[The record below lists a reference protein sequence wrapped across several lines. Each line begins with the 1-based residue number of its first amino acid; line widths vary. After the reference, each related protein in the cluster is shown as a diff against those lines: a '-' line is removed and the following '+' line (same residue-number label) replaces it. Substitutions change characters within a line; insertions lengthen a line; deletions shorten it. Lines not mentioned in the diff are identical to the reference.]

1 MKVLCVERDFFALRH
16 MKRVIPRIVPEAE
29 VHYCRDPDKAKELA
43 ETEGCDVLL
52 TGIDMGAARDEG
64 VTLAE
69 KVNRLNPHVN
79 IIFVTV
85 CEAREYANRIIPLR
99 LSGYV
104 RKPYEPSQLA
114 EEFAN
119 LRYATG

>member
-1 MKVLCVERDFFALRH
+1 MKILCIERDFFALRH
-16 MKRVIPRIVPEAE
+16 MRRVLPRIVPNADI
-29 VHYCRDPDKAKELA
+29 HYCRGAPDALALA

-52 TGIDMGAARDEG
+52 TGIDMGAAKDEG
-64 VTLAE
+64 VSLAE
-69 KVNRLNPHVN
+69 KVKRLNPRVN

-85 CEAREYANRIIPLR
+85 CEEREYANRIIPLR

-119 LRYATG
+119 LRYAT

>member
-1 MKVLCVERDFFALRH
+1 MKVLCVERGFFALRS
-16 MKRVIPRIVPEAE
+16 MKREVPKLVPEAE
-29 VHYCRDPDKAKELA
+29 VHYCRDPNKALSLA
-43 ETEGCDVLL
+43 ETEGCDILL

-69 KVNRLNPHVN
+69 KISRLNPRVN

-85 CEAREYANRIIPLR
+85 CEPREYANRIIPLR

-104 RKPYEPSQLA
+104 RKPYELSQLA
-114 EEFAN
+114 DEFAN
-119 LRYATG
+119 LRYTI

>member
-1 MKVLCVERDFFALRH
+1 
-16 MKRVIPRIVPEAE
+16 MKREIPKIVPEADI
-29 VHYCRDPDKAKELA
+29 HFCRDPNKALILA

-64 VTLAE
+64 IHLAE
-69 KVNRLNPHVN
+69 KVKRLNPRVN

-99 LSGYV
+99 PSGYI
-104 RKPYEPSQLA
+104 RKPYEPQQLA
-114 EEFAN
+114 REFAN
-119 LRYATG
+119 LLYAAG

>member
-16 MKRVIPRIVPEAE
+16 MKREIPKIVPEAE
-29 VHYCRDPDKAKELA
+29 VYYCRDPDRALALA

-119 LRYATG
+119 LRYATV

>member
-1 MKVLCVERDFFALRH
+1 MKVLCVERDFFALRQ
-16 MKRVIPRIVPEAE
+16 MKREVPKIVPEAE

-69 KVNRLNPHVN
+69 KVKRLNPRVN

-85 CEAREYANRIIPLR
+85 CEPREYANRIIPR
-99 LSGYV
+99 HLSGYII
-104 RKPYEPSQLA
+104 KPYEPQELA

-119 LRYATG
+119 LRYAL

>member
-1 MKVLCVERDFFALRH
+1 MWNVTFFALRK
-16 MKRVIPRIVPEAE
+16 MKREIPKIVPEAK
-29 VHYCRDPDKAKELA
+29 VHYCRDPDRALA
-43 ETEGCDVLL
+43 LAGTEGCDILL

-69 KVNRLNPHVN
+69 NVNRLNPRVN

-85 CEAREYANRIIPLR
+85 CEPREYANRIIPLR

-104 RKPYEPSQLA
+104 IKPYELSQLA

-119 LRYATG
+119 LRYAL

>member
-1 MKVLCVERDFFALRH
+1 MKVLCVERDFIALRQ
-16 MKRVIPRIVPEAE
+16 MKRKVPRIVPEAE
-29 VHYCRDPDKAKELA
+29 VHYCRDPNKALA
-43 ETEGCDVLL
+43 MIEETGCDVLL

-69 KVNRLNPHVN
+69 NVNRLNPRVN

-85 CEAREYANRIIPLR
+85 CEPREYANRIIPLH

-104 RKPYEPSQLA
+104 RKPYELSQLA

-119 LRYATG
+119 LRYAT